1 MAPRV
6 AARYTDPAIPS
17 AVFVVYKIENIMYD
31 APMTSEKPMQNALEL
46 ARAAWT
52 RQMEAD
58 APALDALAAEALA
71 ETASRRN
78 DPAVDEEW

>member
-1 MAPRV
+1 
-6 AARYTDPAIPS
+6 
-17 AVFVVYKIENIMYD
+17 
-31 APMTSEKPMQNALEL
+31 MQNALEL